1 MGAYSR
7 ILLLL
12 AIGWAVPATAS
23 EPPPHLPD
31 PPPLPEDMLNKRP
44 TEPPPD
50 LPDPT
55 ELIAQ
60 LTQLEELLSLEP
72 AKLQKLRETI
82 EFIEKMSPEE
92 REAMRI
98 RLSQVTRMTGS
109 LRAEINDLAELVPGL
124 NKSNLSQFWLAAS
137 EEDRTELR
145 TTMEALELNEKQAFL
160 NKQVE
165 AFVEHRDAVFAQMKE
180 ALERKR
186 EALQKP
192 TP

>member
-1 MGAYSR
+1 MGAYWR
-7 ILLLL
+7 IFLMLVL
-12 AIGWAVPATAS
+12 GWAAS
-23 EPPPHLPD
+23 SGAPEPPLNLPE
-31 PPPLPEDMLNKRP
+31 PPPLPEGMLQTRP

-60 LTQLEELLSLEP
+60 LKQLEELLSLEP

-82 EFIEKMSPEE
+82 EFIEKMSPNE

-109 LRAEINDLAELVPGL
+109 LRAEIDDLAQLVPGL
-124 NKSNLSQFWLAAS
+124 GKSDLTQFWLAATD
-137 EEDRTELR
+137 ETRTEIR
-145 TTMEALELNEKQAFL
+145 SRIEELEQEQRQAFL
-160 NKQVE
+160 TKRVQ
-165 AFVEHRDAVFAQMKE
+165 AFIEHRDAVFAQMKE

-186 EALQKP
+186 QTVP
-192 TP
+192 PPGG